1 MLKHTEPATAKRALD
16 LAQHTPR
23 TRPEGQRD
31 SLAFL
36 ARLGDRV
43 RDARKER
50 GLSRR
55 ALSDISGVS
64 ERYLAQL
71 EAGSGNVSIVLLRD
85 IALSLGMKLEHFVIE
100 PDEAA
105 QGEGERGQRIALVGL
120 RGAGKS
126 TLGKGLAR
134 RLGFKFV
141 ELNDVIRELSG
152 LPVSEI
158 FNLYGEAGY
167 RRFEGEALDLVATQ
181 RSEVV
186 LAVAGG
192 IVADTEAYETLLQRF
207 HTVWLKASPEQHM
220 ARVRA
225 QGDMRPMEGNPEAMA
240 RLKQLLSERIK
251 DYARA
256 RHEFDTTPHEPEVAL
271 DGLVELARA
280 GILGEATG
288 GQSH

>member
-1 MLKHTEPATAKRALD
+1 MLKHTDVTSEAGTVAAN
-16 LAQHTPR
+16 QHTPR

-43 RDARKER
+43 RDARKAR

-55 ALSDISGVS
+55 GLSDLSGVS

-71 EAGSGNVSIVLLRD
+71 ESGAGNISIVLLRD
-85 IALSLGMKLEHFVIE
+85 IALSLGLRLEQFVCE
-100 PDEAA
+100 PDEPACGTGDKA
-105 QGEGERGQRIALVGL
+105 QRLALVGL

-126 TLGKGLAR
+126 TLGKALAR
-134 RLGFKFV
+134 RLGFRFI

-152 LPVSEI
+152 LPISEI

-167 RRFEGEALDLVATQ
+167 RRFECEAVDMVASQRTQ
-181 RSEVV
+181 VV

-192 IVADTEAYETLLQRF
+192 IVADPEAYEVLLERF
-207 HTVWLKASPEQHM
+207 NTVWLKATPEEHM
-220 ARVRA
+220 SRVRA
-225 QGDMRPMEGNPEAMA
+225 QGDLRPMQGNPQAMA
-240 RLKQLLSERIK
+240 QLKQILSERMQ

-256 RHEFDTTPHEPEVAL
+256 QLAFDTSTLDPEVAL
-271 DGLVELARA
+271 DGLIELVKPVV
-280 GILGEATG
+280 TG
-288 GQSH
+288 AAAAQSH

>member
-1 MLKHTEPATAKRALD
+1 MLS
-16 LAQHTPR
+16 LAQHQPR

-43 RDARKER
+43 RDARKSR

-55 ALSDISGVS
+55 SLSDMSGVS

-71 EAGSGNVSIVLLRD
+71 EGGSGNISIVLLRD
-85 IALSLGMKLEHFVIE
+85 IALSLGVRLEDLVSE
-100 PDEAA
+100 PGGGGMAAGDERAS
-105 QGEGERGQRIALVGL
+105 RLALVGL

-126 TLGKGLAR
+126 TLGKALAR

-152 LPVSEI
+152 LPISEL
-158 FNLYGEAGY
+158 FNLYGQDGY
-167 RRFEGEALDLVATQ
+167 RRFEAEAVDMIAAQRTQ
-181 RSEVV
+181 VV

-192 IVADTEAYETLLQRF
+192 IVADEDVYETLLKRF
-207 HTVWLKASPEQHM
+207 HTVWLKASPEEHM
-220 ARVRA
+220 SRVRA
-225 QGDMRPMEGNPEAMA
+225 QGDMRPMEGNPEAMV
-240 RLKQLLSERIK
+240 RLRQLLNDRMK

-256 RHEFDTTPHEPEVAL
+256 RHQFDTSGQDAEVAL
-271 DGLVELARA
+271 DGLLELARRR
-280 GILGEATG
+280 ILPAEPG
-288 GQSH
+288 GTH

>member
-1 MLKHTEPATAKRALD
+1 MLKHTEQHHEADTPPA
-16 LAQHTPR
+16 AQHTPR

-43 RDARKER
+43 RDARKAR

-55 ALSDISGVS
+55 ALSDLSGVS

-71 EAGSGNVSIVLLRD
+71 ESGASNISIVLLRD
-85 IALSLGMKLEHFVIE
+85 IALSLGLRLEHFVCE
-100 PDEAA
+100 PDAPGDA
-105 QGEGERGQRIALVGL
+105 VSDKAQRIALVGL

-134 RLGFKFV
+134 RLGFRFI

-167 RRFEGEALDLVATQ
+167 RRFECEAVDMVASQRTQ
-181 RSEVV
+181 VV

-192 IVADTEAYETLLQRF
+192 IVADPEAYDVLLERF
-207 HTVWLKASPEQHM
+207 NTVWLKATPEEHM
-220 ARVRA
+220 SRVRA
-225 QGDMRPMEGNPEAMA
+225 QGDLRPMQGNPQAMA
-240 RLKQLLSERIK
+240 QLKQILSERMK

-256 RHEFDTTPHEPEVAL
+256 QLAYETSSLDPEVAL
-271 DGLVELARA
+271 DGLIELVKPLVA
-280 GILGEATG
+280 GPAVA
-288 GQSH
+288 QSH

>member
-1 MLKHTEPATAKRALD
+1 MLKHTEQHHGLEAPPA
-16 LAQHTPR
+16 AQHTPR

-43 RDARKER
+43 RNARKVR

-55 ALSDISGVS
+55 ALSDLSGVS

-71 EAGSGNVSIVLLRD
+71 EAGAGNISIVLLRD
-85 IALSLGMKLEHFVIE
+85 IALSLGLKLEHFVCELDE
-100 PDEAA
+100 PA
-105 QGEGERGQRIALVGL
+105 GEVSDRAQRIALVGL

-134 RLGFKFV
+134 RLGFRFI

-167 RRFEGEALDLVATQ
+167 RRFECEAVELVASQRTQ
-181 RSEVV
+181 VV

-192 IVADTEAYETLLQRF
+192 IVADPEAYDTLLERF
-207 HTVWLKASPEQHM
+207 NTVWLKATPEEHM
-220 ARVRA
+220 GRVRA
-225 QGDMRPMEGNPEAMA
+225 QGDLRPMQGNPEAMA
-240 RLKQLLSERIK
+240 QLKQILSERMK

-256 RHEFDTTPHEPEVAL
+256 QLAYDTSTLDPEVAL
-271 DGLVELARA
+271 DGLVELVQPVVA
-280 GILGEATG
+280 GAEAA
-288 GQSH
+288 QSH

>member
-1 MLKHTEPATAKRALD
+1 MLKHTEQHHETDTPPAG
-16 LAQHTPR
+16 QHTPR

-43 RDARKER
+43 RDARKVR

-55 ALSDISGVS
+55 ALSDLSGVS

-71 EAGSGNVSIVLLRD
+71 EFGAGNISIVLLRD
-85 IALSLGMKLEHFVIE
+85 IALSLGLRLEHFVCE
-100 PDEAA
+100 PDAPGA
-105 QGEGERGQRIALVGL
+105 GGVSDKAQRIALVGL

-134 RLGFKFV
+134 RLGFRFI

-167 RRFEGEALDLVATQ
+167 RRFECEAVDMVASQRTQ
-181 RSEVV
+181 VV

-192 IVADTEAYETLLQRF
+192 IVADPEAYDALLERF
-207 HTVWLKASPEQHM
+207 NTVWLKATPEEHM
-220 ARVRA
+220 SRVRA
-225 QGDMRPMEGNPEAMA
+225 QGDLRPMQGNPQAMA
-240 RLKQLLSERIK
+240 QLKQILSERMK

-256 RHEFDTTPHEPEVAL
+256 QLTYETSSLEPEVAL
-271 DGLVELARA
+271 DGLVELLQPVVA
-280 GILGEATG
+280 GAAAA
-288 GQSH
+288 QSH

>member
-1 MLKHTEPATAKRALD
+1 MLKHTDVTGDAGTVAAG
-16 LAQHTPR
+16 QHTPR

-43 RDARKER
+43 RDARKAR

-55 ALSDISGVS
+55 GLSDLSGVS

-71 EAGSGNVSIVLLRD
+71 ESGAGNISIVLLRD
-85 IALSLGMKLEHFVIE
+85 IALSLGLRLEQFVCE
-100 PDEAA
+100 PDEPACGPGDKA
-105 QGEGERGQRIALVGL
+105 QRIALVGL

-126 TLGKGLAR
+126 TLGKALAR
-134 RLGFKFV
+134 RLGFRFI

-152 LPVSEI
+152 LPISEI

-167 RRFEGEALDLVATQ
+167 RRFECEAVDMVASQRTQ
-181 RSEVV
+181 VV

-192 IVADTEAYETLLQRF
+192 IVADPEAYEVLLERF
-207 HTVWLKASPEQHM
+207 NTVWLKATPEEHM
-220 ARVRA
+220 SRVRA
-225 QGDMRPMEGNPEAMA
+225 QGDLRPMQGNPQAMA
-240 RLKQLLSERIK
+240 QLKQILSERMR

-256 RHEFDTTPHEPEVAL
+256 QLAFDTSTLDPEVAL
-271 DGLVELARA
+271 DGLIELVKPVV
-280 GILGEATG
+280 TG
-288 GQSH
+288 AAAAQSH